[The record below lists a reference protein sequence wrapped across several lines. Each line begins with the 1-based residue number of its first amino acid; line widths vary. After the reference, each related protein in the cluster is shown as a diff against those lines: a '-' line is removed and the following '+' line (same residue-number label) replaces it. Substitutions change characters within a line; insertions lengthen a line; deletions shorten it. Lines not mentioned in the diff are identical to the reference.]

1 MPRFHPRPALIGLT
15 LLLSSL
21 SVLAPRGAWAQ
32 AQAGPGAIS
41 ASEPSSALS
50 EAQARAA
57 AERILRTLQ
66 RGDAQARFEQF
77 APTLQSVSSPSMVA
91 ATMKTQ
97 PRLLRWTI
105 RSIQPGYDSSTVE
118 ATLVTSAGNRDLLM
132 VIDADGKIEGYHFNV
147 TDKPAAE
154 VVGDFIGALS
164 SGHFISASSFLSPQ
178 LQEEISQVELQQKWL
193 RLQRITG
200 NFVRVKRI
208 SRAESTP
215 DMRLVIVNT
224 EFNRLTDNLFV
235 TLDAD
240 NQIIGVDFPTDPSP
254 PSPAR

>member
-1 MPRFHPRPALIGLT
+1 MPRFHPHPALIGLT
-15 LLLSSL
+15 LLLSGL
-21 SVLAPRGAWAQ
+21 PVLAPRGAWAQ
-32 AQAGPGAIS
+32 AGPGPVS

-66 RGDAQARFEQF
+66 NGDAQARFEQF

-105 RSIQPGYDSSTVE
+105 RSIQPGFDSSTVE
-118 ATLVTSAGNRDLLM
+118 ANLETSAGNRELLM
-132 VIDADGKIEGYHFNV
+132 VLNADGKIEGYHFDV
-147 TDKPAAE
+147 TDKPAEE

-164 SGHFISASSFLSPQ
+164 RGHFISASSFLAPQ
-178 LQEEISQVELQQKWL
+178 LQEEISQAQLQQKWL
-193 RLQRITG
+193 GLQRITG

-215 DMRLVIVNT
+215 DMRLVIVTT

-240 NQIIGVDFPTDPSP
+240 NQIISVDFPTDPSP